1 MSNVNCCVVVTV
13 MYRAAAVASPHAIS
27 KREALFF
34 KTAHMA
40 SFAGRIPL
48 VYFGKG
54 FALCFE
60 FVLKHYTEHTKPVVV
75 GGLAQLQGSCQVS
88 KIQIFHIYGIVLLG
102 YRSTQRMAEV
112 LPLVGNFLMQKLG
125 FM

>member
-1 MSNVNCCVVVTV
+1 MSNVNRCVVVTV
-13 MYRAAAVASPHAIS
+13 MYRAAAAASPHAIS
-27 KREALFF
+27 ECEILFY
-34 KTAHMA
+34 KPAYMA
-40 SFAGRIPL
+40 GFAGRIPL
-48 VYFGKG
+48 VNLCQG

-102 YRSTQRMAEV
+102 YRSTQRMAKV
-112 LPLVGNFLMQKLG
+112 LPLVGNFLMQKLD